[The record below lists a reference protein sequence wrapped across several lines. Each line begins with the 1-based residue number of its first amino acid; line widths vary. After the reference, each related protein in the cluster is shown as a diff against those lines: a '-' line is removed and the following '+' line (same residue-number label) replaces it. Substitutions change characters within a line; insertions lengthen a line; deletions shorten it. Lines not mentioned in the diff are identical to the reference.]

1 MFCQRFI
8 YTAMRREQSDGGDDG
23 CVILQQP
30 CGVIATA
37 GNRWLGGY
45 KFHVTQLSPLEGAK
59 LAKGVL
65 SKAASRSHH
74 RRRGIATAA
83 VAAAAAAA
91 RRRWQGFPTSD
102 ARSILSS
109 SSSSLRSSKVLERKT
124 ERERAAAAASM
135 YVWHTHIAVA
145 ARVEQRR
152 SWLLRAVRRRRLPC
166 SGSSR
171 QET

>member
-1 MFCQRFI
+1 MFSQRFI
-8 YTAMRREQSDGGDDG
+8 YTAMRREQSDGGGGDG

-37 GNRWLGGY
+37 GNRWFGGY

-74 RRRGIATAA
+74 SHRRRHRGIATAA
-83 VAAAAAAA
+83 LAAAA

-102 ARSILSS
+102 ARSVL

-124 ERERAAAAASM
+124 ERERDAASM
-135 YVWHTHIAVA
+135 YVWHTH
-145 ARVEQRR
+145 
-152 SWLLRAVRRRRLPC
+152 
-166 SGSSR
+166 
-171 QET
+171 T

>member
-1 MFCQRFI
+1 MFSQRFI
-8 YTAMRREQSDGGDDG
+8 YTAMRREQSDGGGGDG

-37 GNRWLGGY
+37 GNRWFGGY

-74 RRRGIATAA
+74 SHRRRHRGIATAA
-83 VAAAAAAA
+83 VAAAPP
-91 RRRWQGFPTSD
+91 RRRCQGFPTSD

-109 SSSSLRSSKVLERKT
+109 SSSALRSSKVLERKT
-124 ERERAAAAASM
+124 ERERAAASM
-135 YVWHTHIAVA
+135 YVWHTH
-145 ARVEQRR
+145 
-152 SWLLRAVRRRRLPC
+152 
-166 SGSSR
+166 
-171 QET
+171 T

>member
-1 MFCQRFI
+1 
-8 YTAMRREQSDGGDDG
+8 MRREQSDGGGGGGRGGGDG
-23 CVILQQP
+23 CVILQHP
-30 CGVIATA
+30 SGVIATA
-37 GNRWLGGY
+37 GNRWFGGY

-74 RRRGIATAA
+74 SHRRRHRGIATAA
-83 VAAAAAAA
+83 VAAA

-124 ERERAAAAASM
+124 ERERAAASM
-135 YVWHTHIAVA
+135 YVWHTHTH
-145 ARVEQRR
+145 
-152 SWLLRAVRRRRLPC
+152 
-166 SGSSR
+166 SSSS
-171 QET
+171 

>member
-1 MFCQRFI
+1 MFSQRFI
-8 YTAMRREQSDGGDDG
+8 YTAMRREQSDGGGGDG

-37 GNRWLGGY
+37 GNRWFGGY

-74 RRRGIATAA
+74 SHRRRHRGIATAA
-83 VAAAAAAA
+83 VVAAA

-109 SSSSLRSSKVLERKT
+109 SSSLRSSKVLERKT
-124 ERERAAAAASM
+124 ERKSRRQ
-135 YVWHTHIAVA
+135 YVCMAH
-145 ARVEQRR
+145 
-152 SWLLRAVRRRRLPC
+152 
-166 SGSSR
+166 SSSS
-171 QET
+171 QS

>member
-1 MFCQRFI
+1 MNK
-8 YTAMRREQSDGGDDG
+8 SDGGGGDG
-23 CVILQQP
+23 CDILQQP

-37 GNRWLGGY
+37 GNRWFGGY

-83 VAAAAAAA
+83 VAAAAA

-102 ARSILSS
+102 ARSILS

-124 ERERAAAAASM
+124 ERERAAASM
-135 YVWHTHIAVA
+135 YVWHTH
-145 ARVEQRR
+145 
-152 SWLLRAVRRRRLPC
+152 
-166 SGSSR
+166 
-171 QET
+171 T

>member
-1 MFCQRFI
+1 MFSQRFI
-8 YTAMRREQSDGGDDG
+8 YTAMRREQSDGGGGDG

-37 GNRWLGGY
+37 GNRWFGGY

-74 RRRGIATAA
+74 SHRRRHRGIATAA
-83 VAAAAAAA
+83 VAAAA
-91 RRRWQGFPTSD
+91 RRQWQGFPTSD

-124 ERERAAAAASM
+124 ERERAADASM
-135 YVWHTHIAVA
+135 YVWHTH
-145 ARVEQRR
+145 
-152 SWLLRAVRRRRLPC
+152 
-166 SGSSR
+166 
-171 QET
+171 T